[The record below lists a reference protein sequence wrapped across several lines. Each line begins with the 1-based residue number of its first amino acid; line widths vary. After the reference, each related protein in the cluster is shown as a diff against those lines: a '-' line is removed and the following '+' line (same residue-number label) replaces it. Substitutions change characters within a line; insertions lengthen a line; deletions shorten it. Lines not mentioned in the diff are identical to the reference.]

1 MPTKDVGRSTDSGHL
16 PNLTPHISPT
26 SANKTFSLTP
36 AERIHLDIYGYVV
49 LERLFSKTEV
59 DLLVETIFKFEQDYH
74 RDKVPPKS
82 HMFFTSTTWDFF
94 RIDNLPHLASCF
106 RDYVTNPKI
115 VGLAEDAVG
124 GSVRLEQSDA
134 HIRRRDL
141 SQPVSENHDGI
152 EDSTQPSVIAP
163 RVCST
168 ALL

>member
-1 MPTKDVGRSTDSGHL
+1 M
-16 PNLTPHISPT
+16 
-26 SANKTFSLTP
+26 
-36 AERIHLDIYGYVV
+36 V
-49 LERLFSKTEV
+49 LEGVLPKAKV
-59 DLLVETIFKFEQDYH
+59 DLLVETILQFEQDYQ

-94 RIDNLPHLASCF
+94 RIDNLPHLAACF

-141 SQPVSENHDGI
+141 SQPNPVTMDGI
-152 EDSTQPSVIAP
+152 AGSTLLSVIVV
-163 RVCST
+163 RDCST
-168 ALL
+168 ARS

>member
-1 MPTKDVGRSTDSGHL
+1 MSEMPTKDVGRSTDSGHL
-16 PNLTPHISPT
+16 PNPTTLISPS

-74 RDKVPPKS
+74 RNKVPPKS

-106 RDYVTNPKI
+106 RDYGNKP
-115 VGLAEDAVG
+115 
-124 GSVRLEQSDA
+124 
-134 HIRRRDL
+134 
-141 SQPVSENHDGI
+141 
-152 EDSTQPSVIAP
+152 
-163 RVCST
+163 
-168 ALL
+168 